1 MDKTAL
7 YQKIKDAGIVAI
19 IRGQKPEL
27 TAPICDSL
35 LSGGVRA
42 VEVTLNTSGALEMI
56 TWLAA
61 NYGKEM
67 MIGAGTV
74 LDGPS
79 ARVAIL
85 AGASFVLT
93 PALNPETVTMCH
105 RYGIPIFPGAMTPTE
120 VLTAWE
126 LGVAAVKVFPAGRL
140 GPSYFSDL
148 HGPLP
153 QADLMA
159 VGGVTVEN
167 AGQFIKAGAVAL
179 GVGGELVS
187 RALVEAGD
195 MKGIEQRARA
205 FVEAV
210 REARSLAA

>member
-1 MDKTAL
+1 MDQTAL
-7 YQKIKDAGIVAI
+7 YQRIKDAGIVAI

-27 TAPICDSL
+27 AAPICDAL

-42 VEVTLNTSGALEMI
+42 VEVTLNTSGALDMI
-56 TWLAA
+56 TWLATH
-61 NYGKEM
+61 YGQEV
-67 MIGAGTV
+67 IVGAGTV
-74 LDGPS
+74 LDGAS
-79 ARVAIL
+79 ARAAIL

-93 PALNPETVTMCH
+93 PALNPETITMCH
-105 RYGIPIFPGAMTPTE
+105 RYSIPVFPGAMTPTE

-140 GPSYFSDL
+140 GPGYFSDL
-148 HGPLP
+148 RGPLP
-153 QADLMA
+153 QVDLMA
-159 VGGVTVEN
+159 VGGVTIEN

-179 GVGGELVS
+179 GIGGELVS

-195 MKGIEQRARA
+195 MNGIAERARA

-210 REARSLAA
+210 REARN